1 MSERWKYQ
9 IKTGGIWGLFMTIFN
24 VLFDIKEIPF
34 SEQVATPN
42 FYIRAAAYILVGIFV
57 LGYFTWKSRVKQQ
70 AAK

>member
-9 IKTGGIWGLFMTIFN
+9 ITMGSIWGVFMTVFN

-42 FYIRAAAYILVGIFV
+42 FYFRAVAYILVVVFV
-57 LGYFTWKSRVKQQ
+57 LGYFTWKSKVKQQ
-70 AAK
+70 SR